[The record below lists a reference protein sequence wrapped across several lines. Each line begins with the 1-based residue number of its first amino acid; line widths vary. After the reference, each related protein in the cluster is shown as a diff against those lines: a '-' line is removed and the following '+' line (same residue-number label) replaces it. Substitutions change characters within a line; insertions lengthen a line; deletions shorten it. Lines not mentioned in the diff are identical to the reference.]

1 MISLRK
7 IRRCP
12 YAQYIIPILSEHASA
27 DVEVGDVELGVQC
40 DLGVCSGVDNGVGV
54 GVDDYDVDIEVG
66 FVSPNSEN
74 NSFFY
79 YYYVA
84 HR

>member
-54 GVDDYDVDIEVG
+54 DDYDVDIEVG